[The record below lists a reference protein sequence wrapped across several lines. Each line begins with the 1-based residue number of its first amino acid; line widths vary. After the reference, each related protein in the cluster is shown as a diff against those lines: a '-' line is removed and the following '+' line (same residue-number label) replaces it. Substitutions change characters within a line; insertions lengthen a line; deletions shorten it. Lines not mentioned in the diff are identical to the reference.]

1 MLRKHEVHMVLLQR
15 AMEVSNKQDESHQ
28 EEDFQ
33 RSLINLI
40 MEHYLVSHESG
51 EIKMAALM
59 AYIDDSVHEIK
70 ADLLEIVGK

>member
-1 MLRKHEVHMVLLQR
+1 MLGKNEVHMVLLQR
-15 AMEVSNKQDESHQ
+15 AMEVSNKQDETHQ

-40 MEHYLVSHESG
+40 MEHYLFSHESG
-51 EIKMAALM
+51 EIKMAALQ
-59 AYIDDSVHEIK
+59 AYIDDSIHEIK